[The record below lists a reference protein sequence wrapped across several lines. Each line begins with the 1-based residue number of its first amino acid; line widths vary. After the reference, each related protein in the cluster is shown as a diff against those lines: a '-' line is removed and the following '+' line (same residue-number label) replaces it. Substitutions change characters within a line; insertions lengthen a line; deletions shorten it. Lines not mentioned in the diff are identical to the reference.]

1 MPGSKAAALRRLLD
15 GPGLVRAAGA
25 HNGLTARLVEQAGF
39 DAVWA
44 SSFEVSASYGLPDAS
59 LVTMTQY
66 LAAAEAMEAVV
77 DIPVIADCDTGFG
90 GPLNVAHMVRS
101 YRRRG
106 IAAVCFEDKTFPK
119 ANSLSDAEHELISTD
134 RFVAK
139 IRAAVRAREDG
150 DLVLIARTEALIAGF
165 DVDEALHRG
174 RAYARAGADAVL
186 VHSKDPGPE
195 RVLKAA
201 ALWDEPAPLVVV
213 PTTYGHVSEDT
224 LHEAGVRVVIY
235 ANQGLRALVGGV
247 SRTLRDLRRH
257 GRADAVDQDIVP
269 VSDIFAL
276 QRSPDAEN
284 PS

>member
-1 MPGSKAAALRRLLD
+1 MRGSKAAELRRMLE

-25 HNGLTARLVEQAGF
+25 HNGLTARLVETAGF

-66 LAAAEAMEAVV
+66 LAAAESMEAVV
-77 DIPVIADCDTGFG
+77 DLPVVADCDTGFG

-119 ANSLSDAEHELISTD
+119 ANSLSDAEHELISVE
-134 RFVAK
+134 RFVEK

-165 DVDEALHRG
+165 DIDEALHRG

-186 VHSKDPGPE
+186 VHSKDAGPE
-195 RVLKAA
+195 RVLKVAA
-201 ALWDEPAPLVVV
+201 MWDEPVPLVVV

-224 LHEAGVRVVIY
+224 LQEAGVRMVIY

-257 GRADAVDQDIVP
+257 GRADAVDGEIVP
-269 VSDIFAL
+269 VSEIFAL
-276 QRSPDAEN
+276 QRSPDPEE
-284 PS
+284 SS

>member
-1 MPGSKAAALRRLLD
+1 MSGSKAAALRRLLD

-25 HNGLTARLVEQAGF
+25 HNGLTARLVESAGF

-77 DIPVIADCDTGFG
+77 DLPVIADCDTGFG

-119 ANSLSDAEHELISTD
+119 ANSLSEADHELISVE
-134 RFVAK
+134 RFAAK
-139 IRAAVRAREDG
+139 IHAAVRAREDD

-165 DVDEALHRG
+165 DIDEALHRG

-186 VHSKDPGPE
+186 VHSKDTGPE
-195 RVLKAA
+195 RVLKVAA
-201 ALWDEPAPLVVV
+201 TWDEPVPLVVV
-213 PTTYGHVSEDT
+213 PTTYGQVSEET
-224 LHEAGVRVVIY
+224 LDQAGVRLVIY

-257 GRADAVDQDIVP
+257 GRAEAVERDIVP
-269 VSDIFAL
+269 IAEIFAL
-276 QRSPDAEN
+276 QRSPDTGE